1 MTVEEISR
9 RAKEKFIKTKFD
21 IKRGDILVME
31 YNDIN
36 VAERRRF
43 ERDYIIFIASGYNP
57 SISSGGKGYICYSIP
72 VMASIDLS
80 NTFKIETYKT
90 NLSVG
95 YTIYFIEKHKTTTIK
110 KPTFSEMTE
119 LINRLKENGYKYNK
133 KTKNIEKL

>member
-1 MTVEEISR
+1 MKLS
-9 RAKEKFIKTKFD
+9 D

-57 SISSGGKGYICYSIP
+57 YISSVGKGYISYSIP
-72 VMASIDLS
+72 VMVSIDLS
-80 NTFKIETYKT
+80 NTLETETHKT
-90 NLSVG
+90 NLSIG
-95 YTIYFIEKHKTTTIK
+95 YTTYFIEKNKTTTIK

>member
-1 MTVEEISR
+1 MKLS
-9 RAKEKFIKTKFD
+9 D

-57 SISSGGKGYICYSIP
+57 YISGVGKGYICYSIP

-80 NTFKIETYKT
+80 NTVEIETHKT
-90 NLSVG
+90 NLSIG
-95 YTIYFIEKHKTTTIK
+95 YTTYFIEKRKTTTIK

>member
-9 RAKEKFIKTKFD
+9 RAKEKFIKEKFD

-43 ERDYIIFIASGYNP
+43 ERDYIIFIASGDNP
-57 SISSGGKGYICYSIP
+57 YISGVGKGYICYSIP

-80 NTFKIETYKT
+80 NTFEIETYKT
-90 NLSVG
+90 NLSIG
-95 YTIYFIEKHKTTTIK
+95 YTTYFIEKNKTTTIK